1 MAWVLRSFLLRVRDG
16 TRGRQTG
23 ALLFSSRS
31 RIDRGSSVPGPSTTR
46 AEAIMRASLLV
57 VAAAGLFCGITATPG
72 YERQGRDNV
81 GGAIAVATQECW
93 SKVKGKAQVE
103 WYGHLRKIDQSIRGD
118 AVVNWTA
125 K

>member
-1 MAWVLRSFLLRVRDG
+1 
-16 TRGRQTG
+16 
-23 ALLFSSRS
+23 
-31 RIDRGSSVPGPSTTR
+31 
-46 AEAIMRASLLV
+46 MRASLLV

-125 K
+125 TSVARCVAEATGSHAHDPSISQLVDAFVKERFHVPDIRASR

>member
-1 MAWVLRSFLLRVRDG
+1 
-16 TRGRQTG
+16 
-23 ALLFSSRS
+23 
-31 RIDRGSSVPGPSTTR
+31 
-46 AEAIMRASLLV
+46 MRASLLV

-125 K
+125 KSVARCVAEATGSHAHDPSISQLVDAFVKERFHVPDIRASR